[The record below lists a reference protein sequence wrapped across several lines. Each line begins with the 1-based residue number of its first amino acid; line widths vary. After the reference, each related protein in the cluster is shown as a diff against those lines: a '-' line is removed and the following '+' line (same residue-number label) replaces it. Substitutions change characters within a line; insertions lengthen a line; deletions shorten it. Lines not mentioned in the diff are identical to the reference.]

1 LIKTVIDFKDII
13 TLQINRQNRG
23 AFKHWVKPS
32 VTLILCAVIIL
43 KVDWAAAG
51 RSLVQANW
59 VVLIIIFAWMILN
72 VVISTV
78 KWKMLLAVHQIKYQF
93 GRLLTY
99 YFTATFLNNFLPGT
113 IGGDAYRIL
122 KTFNTNGRKTGAV
135 VSVFMERLTGILA
148 LSMLGFGGAIIGFSR
163 TGDDISRLVIIG
175 GLLGIAITVLG
186 SLSGKLFKK
195 PLRQLAHKLLP
206 KIARDNIGIFEDYRH
221 HLRVIF
227 MVLLLSFLFQFC
239 LIFYR
244 LLLVHSVGATIPMF
258 DMAVVVAVST
268 IVALIPI
275 SLNGIGLLDGS
286 FIYLMTHYHVNYE
299 QAFLVMLLIRLLNFP
314 LGLIGGLFYLS
325 DHVSF
330 KP

>member
-1 LIKTVIDFKDII
+1 LIKAFIDFKNII
-13 TLQINRQNRG
+13 TLQIRKQNKD
-23 AFKHWVKPS
+23 AFKRRVKLL
-32 VTLILCAVIIL
+32 VTLLLCAVIIL
-43 KVDWAAAG
+43 KVDWTAAG
-51 RSLVQANW
+51 RALVQANW
-59 VVLIIIFAWMILN
+59 VMLIIIFAWMLLN
-72 VVISTV
+72 VVISAV

-93 GRLLTY
+93 GQLLKY
-99 YFTATFLNNFLPGT
+99 YFTATFLNNFLPST

-122 KTFNTNGRKTGAV
+122 KTFSTNGRKTGAV
-135 VSVFMERLTGILA
+135 IAIFMERLIGILA
-148 LSMLGFGGAIIGFSR
+148 LSVLGFGGAIIGFSQ

-175 GLLGIAITVLG
+175 GLLGIATTVFG
-186 SLSGKLFKK
+186 GLSGKLLKK

-206 KIARDNIGIFEDYRH
+206 QIARDNIGIFEDYRH
-221 HLRVIF
+221 QFRVIF

-239 LIFYR
+239 LISYR

-258 DMAVVVAVST
+258 AMAVVIVVST

-275 SLNGIGLLDGS
+275 SINGIGLLDGS

-325 DHVSF
+325 DDASF